1 MHGLSATSDQLS
13 DIVIQFREWSATLA
27 FRRVLCGSA
36 QSLIIICSH
45 RELYKSHAAVHWEFY
60 DQHGRDLAGEDMIVA
75 VRRLDS

>member
-27 FRRVLCGSA
+27 FRRVLCASA

-45 RELYKSHAAVHWEFY
+45 RELYKLHAAVHK
-60 DQHGRDLAGEDMIVA
+60 DSMISPA
-75 VRRLDS
+75 VVWRVQA